1 MELILITQ
9 GILLMLLVLR
19 VVYLGKKVE
28 EMLKFQE
35 DVMDF
40 NTAQTHLNA
49 SQSDINA
56 LFADE
61 IDRIYEI
68 IKVIKE

>member
-1 MELILITQ
+1 M
-9 GILLMLLVLR
+9 R

-61 IDRIYEI
+61 IDRIYEV